1 MKKVILTCLTLSIV
15 MISMAQNLTK
25 VKDAMSA
32 KKYSEA
38 NTMLEE
44 FMKNP
49 KYQKNAELYYLKGK
63 IFSDIAADS
72 VLEKS
77 FPNSA
82 STSLNSFKKAA
93 EMDSSKFITYN
104 TLDGSSPLFSLY
116 AAPYNR
122 ALKLFDAKD
131 YEKALPTFEQAN
143 EAGKFIYDA
152 RLGLSELDT
161 NLTLYTGFSAL
172 LSDKED
178 IAAKYFTKIARYFE
192 NFIKLNQSGPS
203 GFDDVYKNLMN
214 YNFNK
219 NNIAE
224 FERVRTQGAKLY
236 PKEEYFT
243 YDEIIF
249 INDIKNE
256 DEKLKRIEAKVA
268 SDSNNMDAIQIYSEI
283 LFNKLLSA
291 DSLYPTEESY
301 ATAEAKLVKNYEKM
315 ASLTPEDGLI
325 PFNTGL
331 IYINRGFKMNSK
343 ISDVNDKIRKFNDA
357 QKPDKA
363 GKIPPPPKELTA
375 QREELRGKQIK
386 AFDQGL
392 PYLLKAQP
400 ILEKKV
406 GGGRMELQNYKKLI
420 DILIEVYSS
429 KRQTSKVAA
438 DKAKLEAEEAK
449 WNKEY
454 DRINSLK

>member
-122 ALKLFDAKD
+122 GLKLFDAKD

-172 LSDKED
+172 LSGKED
-178 IAAKYFTKIARYFE
+178 IAAKYFTILAK
-192 NFIKLNQSGPS
+192 NNVGST

-214 YNFNK
+214 YHFNK

-224 FERVRTQGAKLY
+224 FELVRAQGAKLY

-249 INDIKNE
+249 INDIKDE

-301 ATAEAKLVKNYEKM
+301 AAAEAKLVKNYEKM
-315 ASLTPEDGLI
+315 ASLAPEDGLI

>member
-1 MKKVILTCLTLSIV
+1 M
-15 MISMAQNLTK
+15 
-25 VKDAMSA
+25 
-32 KKYSEA
+32 
-38 NTMLEE
+38 
-44 FMKNP
+44 
-49 KYQKNAELYYLKGK
+49 
-63 IFSDIAADS
+63 
-72 VLEKS
+72 
-77 FPNSA
+77 
-82 STSLNSFKKAA
+82 
-93 EMDSSKFITYN
+93 
-104 TLDGSSPLFSLY
+104 DGSSPLFSLY

-172 LSDKED
+172 LSGKED
-178 IAAKYFTKIARYFE
+178 IAAKYFTILAK
-192 NFIKLNQSGPS
+192 NNVGST

-214 YNFNK
+214 YHFNK

-256 DEKLKRIEAKVA
+256 DEKLKRIEAKVNA
-268 SDSNNMDAIQIYSEI
+268 DPKNMDAISIYTEI
-283 LFNKLLSA
+283 LFGKLLYA
-291 DSLYPTEESY
+291 DSLYPTDAEY
-301 ATAEAKLVKNYEKM
+301 AAAEAKVVKLYEMM
-315 ASLTPEDGLI
+315 AALAPEDGLI

-331 IYINRGFKMNSK
+331 IFINRGFKINNK

-375 QREELRGKQIK
+375 QRDDLRAKQII

>member
-15 MISMAQNLTK
+15 MISLAQNLTK

-63 IFSDIAADS
+63 IFSEIAADS
-72 VLEKS
+72 VIEKS
-77 FPNSA
+77 FANAA

-104 TLDGSSPLFSLY
+104 TLDGSAPLFSLY
-116 AAPYNR
+116 ATPYNK
-122 ALKLFDAKD
+122 ALKLFDAKN

-192 NFIKLNQSGPS
+192 NFIKLNQLGPS

-224 FERVRTQGAKLY
+224 FERVRAEGAKLY

-256 DEKLKRIEAKVA
+256 DEKLKRIEAKVNA
-268 SDSNNMDAIQIYSEI
+268 DPKNMDAISIYTEI
-283 LFNKLLSA
+283 LFGKLLYA
-291 DSLYPTEESY
+291 DSLYPTDAEY
-301 ATAEAKLVKNYEKM
+301 AAAEAKVVKLYEMM
-315 ASLTPEDGLI
+315 ANLAPEDGLI

-331 IYINRGFKMNSK
+331 IFINRGFKMNSK

-363 GKIPPPPKELTA
+363 GKIPPPPKEFTA
-375 QREELRGKQIK
+375 QRDDLRAKQIT

-406 GGGRMELQNYKKLI
+406 GGGRVELQNYKKLI

>member
-44 FMKNP
+44 FLKNP

-172 LSDKED
+172 LSGKED
-178 IAAKYFTKIARYFE
+178 IAAKYFTLLAK
-192 NFIKLNQSGPS
+192 NNVGST

-214 YNFNK
+214 YHFNK

-224 FERVRTQGAKLY
+224 FERVRAQGAKLY

-256 DEKLKRIEAKVA
+256 DEKLKRIEAKVNA
-268 SDSNNMDAIQIYSEI
+268 DPKNMDAISIYTEI
-283 LFNKLLSA
+283 LFGKLLYA
-291 DSLYPTEESY
+291 DSLYPTDAEY
-301 ATAEAKLVKNYEKM
+301 AAAEAKVVKLYEMM
-315 ASLTPEDGLI
+315 AALAPEDGLI

-331 IYINRGFKMNSK
+331 IFINRGFKINNK

-375 QREELRGKQIK
+375 QRDDLRAKQII

>member
-93 EMDSSKFITYN
+93 EMDTAKFITYN

-172 LSDKED
+172 LSGKED
-178 IAAKYFTKIARYFE
+178 IAAKYFTILAK
-192 NFIKLNQSGPS
+192 NNVGST

-214 YNFNK
+214 YHFNK

-256 DEKLKRIEAKVA
+256 DEKLKRIEAKVNA
-268 SDSNNMDAIQIYSEI
+268 DPKNMDAISIYTEI
-283 LFNKLLSA
+283 LFGKLLYA
-291 DSLYPTEESY
+291 DSLYPTDAEY
-301 ATAEAKLVKNYEKM
+301 AAAEAKVVKLYEMM
-315 ASLTPEDGLI
+315 AALAPEDGLI

-331 IYINRGFKMNSK
+331 IFINRGFKINNK

-375 QREELRGKQIK
+375 QRDDLRAKQII

>member
-44 FMKNP
+44 FLKNP

-131 YEKALPTFEQAN
+131 YEKALPTFEQAS
-143 EAGKFIYDA
+143 EAGRFIYDA
-152 RLGLSELDT
+152 KLGLSELDT

-172 LSDKED
+172 LSGKED
-178 IAAKYFTKIARYFE
+178 IAAKYFTLLAK
-192 NFIKLNQSGPS
+192 NNVGSS

-214 YNFNK
+214 YHFNK

-224 FERVRTQGAKLY
+224 FERVRAQGAKLY

-249 INDIKNE
+249 INDIKDE
-256 DEKLKRIEAKVA
+256 DEKLKRIEAKVNA
-268 SDSNNMDAIQIYSEI
+268 DPKNMDAISIYTEI
-283 LFNKLLSA
+283 LFGKLLYA
-291 DSLYPTEESY
+291 DSLYPTDAEY
-301 ATAEAKLVKNYEKM
+301 AAAEAKVVKLYEMM
-315 ASLTPEDGLI
+315 AALAPEDGLI

-363 GKIPPPPKELTA
+363 GKIPPPPKELTG
-375 QREELRGKQIK
+375 QREELRGKQIA

-406 GGGRMELQNYKKLI
+406 GGGKMELQNYKKLL
-420 DILIEVYSS
+420 DIMIEVYSS

-438 DKAKLEAEEAK
+438 DKTKFEAEEAK

-454 DRINSLK
+454 DRINSSK

>member
-15 MISMAQNLTK
+15 MISLAQNLTK

-63 IFSDIAADS
+63 IFSEIAADS

-77 FPNSA
+77 FANAA

-93 EMDSSKFITYN
+93 EMDSTKFITYN
-104 TLDGSSPLFSLY
+104 TLDGSAQLFSLY

-131 YEKALPTFEQAN
+131 YEKALPTFEQAS

-172 LSDKED
+172 LSGKED
-178 IAAKYFTKIARYFE
+178 IAAKYFTTLSKNNVGSA
-192 NFIKLNQSGPS
+192 

-214 YNFNK
+214 YHFNK

-224 FERVRTQGAKLY
+224 FERVRAQGAKLY

-249 INDIKNE
+249 INDIKDEN
-256 DEKLKRIEAKVA
+256 EKLKRIEAKVNA
-268 SDSNNMDAIQIYSEI
+268 DPKNMDAISIYTEI
-283 LFNKLLSA
+283 LFGKLLYA
-291 DSLYPTEESY
+291 DSLYPTDAEY
-301 ATAEAKLVKNYEKM
+301 AAAEAKVVKLYEMM
-315 ASLTPEDGLI
+315 ANLAPEDGLI

-331 IYINRGFKMNSK
+331 IFINRGFKMNNK

-363 GKIPPPPKELTA
+363 GKIPPPPKEFTA
-375 QREELRGKQIK
+375 QRDDLRAKQII

>member
-44 FMKNP
+44 FLKNP

-172 LSDKED
+172 LSGKED
-178 IAAKYFTKIARYFE
+178 IAAKYFTILAK
-192 NFIKLNQSGPS
+192 NNVGST

-214 YNFNK
+214 YHFNK
-219 NNIAE
+219 NNITE
-224 FERVRTQGAKLY
+224 FERVRAQGAKLY

-249 INDIKNE
+249 INDIKDE
-256 DEKLKRIEAKVA
+256 DEKLKRIEAKVNA
-268 SDSNNMDAIQIYSEI
+268 DPKNMDAISIYTEI
-283 LFNKLLSA
+283 LFGKLLYA
-291 DSLYPTEESY
+291 DSLYPTDEKY
-301 ATAEAKLVKNYEKM
+301 AAAEAKVVKLYEMM
-315 ASLTPEDGLI
+315 AALAPEDGLI

-363 GKIPPPPKELTA
+363 GKIPPPPKELTG
-375 QREELRGKQIK
+375 QREELRGKQIA

-406 GGGRMELQNYKKLI
+406 GGGKMELQNYKKLL
-420 DILIEVYSS
+420 DIMIEVYSS

-438 DKAKLEAEEAK
+438 DKTKFEAEEAK

-454 DRINSLK
+454 DRINSSK

>member
-15 MISMAQNLTK
+15 TISLAQNLTK
-25 VKDAMSA
+25 VKDAMTA
-32 KKYSEA
+32 KKYNEA

-63 IFSDIAADS
+63 IFSEIAADS
-72 VLEKS
+72 VIEKS
-77 FPNSA
+77 FANAA
-82 STSLNSFKKAA
+82 STSLISFKKAA

-104 TLDGSSPLFSLY
+104 TLDGSAPLFSLY
-116 AAPYNR
+116 ATPYNK
-122 ALKLFDAKD
+122 ALKLFDAKN

-178 IAAKYFTKIARYFE
+178 IAAKYFTILAK
-192 NFIKLNQSGPS
+192 NNVGST

-214 YNFNK
+214 YHFNK

-224 FERVRTQGAKLY
+224 FERVRAQGAKLY

-256 DEKLKRIEAKVA
+256 
-268 SDSNNMDAIQIYSEI
+268 
-283 LFNKLLSA
+283 
-291 DSLYPTEESY
+291 
-301 ATAEAKLVKNYEKM
+301 
-315 ASLTPEDGLI
+315 
-325 PFNTGL
+325 
-331 IYINRGFKMNSK
+331 
-343 ISDVNDKIRKFNDA
+343 
-357 QKPDKA
+357 
-363 GKIPPPPKELTA
+363 
-375 QREELRGKQIK
+375 
-386 AFDQGL
+386 
-392 PYLLKAQP
+392 
-400 ILEKKV
+400 
-406 GGGRMELQNYKKLI
+406 
-420 DILIEVYSS
+420 
-429 KRQTSKVAA
+429 
-438 DKAKLEAEEAK
+438 
-449 WNKEY
+449 
-454 DRINSLK
+454 

>member
-1 MKKVILTCLTLSIV
+1 MKKVILTCLTLSIF
-15 MISMAQNLTK
+15 MISLAQNLSK
-25 VKDAMSA
+25 VKDAISA

-63 IFSDIAADS
+63 LFSDIAADS

-93 EMDSSKFITYN
+93 EMDSTKFLTYN
-104 TLDGSSPLFSLY
+104 TLDGSAQLFSLY
-116 AAPYNR
+116 VVPYNK
-122 ALKLFDAKD
+122 ALKMFDAKE
-131 YEKALPTFEQAN
+131 YEKALPTFEQAA

-152 RLGLSELDT
+152 KMGLSELDT

-172 LSDKED
+172 LSEKED

-192 NFIKLNQSGPS
+192 NFIQLNQPGPS

-224 FERVRTQGAKLY
+224 FERVRVQGAKLY

-243 YDEIIF
+243 YDELIF

-256 DEKLKRIEAKVA
+256 DEKLQRIEAKVN
-268 SDSNNMDAIQIYSEI
+268 SDPNNMDAISIYTEI
-283 LFNKLLSA
+283 LFGKLLYA
-291 DSLYPTEESY
+291 DSLYPNDEKY
-301 ATAEAKLVKNYEKM
+301 AEAEAKVVKLYERM
-315 ASLTPEDGLI
+315 ASLSPEDGLI

-343 ISDVNDKIRKFNDA
+343 ISDINDKIRKFNDA

-363 GKIPPPPKELTA
+363 GKIPPPPKEFTT
-375 QREELRGKQIK
+375 QREELRSKQIT

-400 ILEKKV
+400 ILEKKA
-406 GGGRMELQNYKKLI
+406 GGGKMELQNYKKLL
-420 DILIEVYSS
+420 DIMIEVYSS
-429 KRQTSKVAA
+429 KRQASKVAA
-438 DKAKLEAEEAK
+438 DKAKFEAEETK

-454 DRINSLK
+454 DRVNNSN

>member
-93 EMDSSKFITYN
+93 EMDTAKFITYN
-104 TLDGSSPLFSLY
+104 TLDGSAPLFSLY

-122 ALKLFDAKD
+122 GLKLFDAKD

-172 LSDKED
+172 LSGKED
-178 IAAKYFTKIARYFE
+178 IAAKYFTLLAK
-192 NFIKLNQSGPS
+192 NNVGSS

-214 YNFNK
+214 YHFNK

-224 FERVRTQGAKLY
+224 FELIRAQGAKLY

-256 DEKLKRIEAKVA
+256 DEKLKRIEAKVNA
-268 SDSNNMDAIQIYSEI
+268 DPKNMDAISIYTEI
-283 LFNKLLSA
+283 LFGKLLYA
-291 DSLYPTEESY
+291 DSLYPTDAEY
-301 ATAEAKLVKNYEKM
+301 AAAEAKVVKLYEMM
-315 ASLTPEDGLI
+315 AALAPEDGLI

-331 IYINRGFKMNSK
+331 IFINRGFKINNK

-375 QREELRGKQIK
+375 QRDDLRAKQII

>member
-15 MISMAQNLTK
+15 MISLAQNLTK

-63 IFSDIAADS
+63 IFSEIAADS

-77 FPNSA
+77 FANAA

-93 EMDSSKFITYN
+93 EMDSTKFITYN
-104 TLDGSSPLFSLY
+104 TLDGSAQLFSLY
-116 AAPYNR
+116 ATPYNR
-122 ALKLFDAKD
+122 ALKLFDAKN

-152 RLGLSELDT
+152 KLGLSELDT

-178 IAAKYFTKIARYFE
+178 LAAKYFTILSKNNVGSA
-192 NFIKLNQSGPS
+192 

-214 YNFNK
+214 YHFNK

-224 FERVRTQGAKLY
+224 FEKVRAQGAKLY

-243 YDEIIF
+243 YDELVF
-249 INDIKNE
+249 INDIKDE
-256 DEKLKRIEAKVA
+256 VEKLKRIEAKVA
-268 SDSNNMDAIQIYSEI
+268 SDSNNMEAIQIYSEI
-283 LFNKLLSA
+283 LFDKLLTA

-301 ATAEAKLVKNYEKM
+301 AAAEAKLVKNYVKM
-315 ASLTPEDGLI
+315 ASLAPEDGLI

-375 QREELRGKQIK
+375 QREDLRAKQIV
-386 AFDQGL
+386 AFDKGL
-392 PYLLKAQP
+392 PYLIKAQP

-406 GGGRMELQNYKKLI
+406 GGGRIELQNYKKLI

-429 KRQTSKVAA
+429 KRQSSKVAA
-438 DKAKLEAEEAK
+438 DKAKFEAEETK

-454 DRINSLK
+454 DRINSL

>member
-15 MISMAQNLTK
+15 MISLAQNLTK

-38 NTMLEE
+38 NAMIDA
-44 FMKNP
+44 FIANP
-49 KYQKNAELYYLKGK
+49 KYEKNVELYYLKAK
-63 IFSDIAADS
+63 LHSDIAADAE
-72 VLEKS
+72 LEKAT
-77 FPNSA
+77 PNA
-82 STSLNSFKKAA
+82 WAISLENFQKTAQ
-93 EMDSSKFITYN
+93 MDANKFLTYN
-104 TLDGSSPLFSLY
+104 TLEGSEKLFSLY
-116 AAPYNR
+116 VAPYNK
-122 ALKLFDAKD
+122 ALKFFDAKEYD
-131 YEKALPTFEQAN
+131 KALPVFEQAGK
-143 EAGKFIYDA
+143 AGQFIFETK
-152 RLGLSELDT
+152 LGLTELDT

-172 LSDKED
+172 LSGKED
-178 IAAKYFTKIARYFE
+178 LAATYFTKLAKSFE
-192 NFIKLNQSGPS
+192 NFIKKDTLGLV
-203 GFDDVYKNLMN
+203 GYDDVYKNLMN
-214 YNFNK
+214 YHFNK

-224 FERVRTQGAKLY
+224 FNKIREQGAKLY

-243 YDEIIF
+243 YDEVIF
-249 INDIKNE
+249 INDIKDE
-256 DEKLKRIEAKVA
+256 DQKLKRIEAKVNA
-268 SDSNNMDAIQIYSEI
+268 DPKNMDAISIYTEI
-283 LFNKLLSA
+283 LFGKLLYA
-291 DSLYPTEESY
+291 DSLYPTDAEY
-301 ATAEAKLVKNYEKM
+301 AAAEAKVVKLYEMM
-315 ASLTPEDGLI
+315 ANLAPEDGLI

-331 IYINRGFKMNSK
+331 IFINRGFKMNNK

-363 GKIPPPPKELTA
+363 GKIPPPPKEFTA
-375 QREELRGKQIK
+375 QRDDLRAKQII

>member
-172 LSDKED
+172 LSGKED
-178 IAAKYFTKIARYFE
+178 IAAKYFTILAK
-192 NFIKLNQSGPS
+192 NNVGST

-214 YNFNK
+214 YHFNK
-219 NNIAE
+219 NNITE
-224 FERVRTQGAKLY
+224 FERVRAQGAKLY

-249 INDIKNE
+249 INDIKDE
-256 DEKLKRIEAKVA
+256 DEKLKRIEAKVNA
-268 SDSNNMDAIQIYSEI
+268 DPKNMDAISIYTEI
-283 LFNKLLSA
+283 LFGKLLYA
-291 DSLYPTEESY
+291 DSLYPTDAEY
-301 ATAEAKLVKNYEKM
+301 AAAEAKVVKLYEMM
-315 ASLTPEDGLI
+315 AALAPEDGLI

-363 GKIPPPPKELTA
+363 GKIPPPPKELTG
-375 QREELRGKQIK
+375 QREELRGKQIA

-406 GGGRMELQNYKKLI
+406 GGGKMELQNYKKLL
-420 DILIEVYSS
+420 DIMIEVYSS

-438 DKAKLEAEEAK
+438 DKTKFEAEEAK

-454 DRINSLK
+454 DRINSSK

>member
-44 FMKNP
+44 FLKNP

-93 EMDSSKFITYN
+93 EMDSTKFITYN
-104 TLDGSSPLFSLY
+104 TLDGSAQLFSLY

-122 ALKLFDAKD
+122 GLKLFDAKD
-131 YEKALPTFEQAN
+131 YEKALPTFEQAS
-143 EAGKFIYDA
+143 EAGRFIYDA
-152 RLGLSELDT
+152 KLGLSELDT

-172 LSDKED
+172 LSGKED
-178 IAAKYFTKIARYFE
+178 IAAKYFTILAK
-192 NFIKLNQSGPS
+192 NNVGST

-214 YNFNK
+214 YHFNK

-224 FERVRTQGAKLY
+224 FERVRAQGAKLY

-249 INDIKNE
+249 INDIKDE
-256 DEKLKRIEAKVA
+256 DEKLKRIEAKVNA
-268 SDSNNMDAIQIYSEI
+268 DPKNMDAISIYTEI
-283 LFNKLLSA
+283 LFGKLLYA
-291 DSLYPTEESY
+291 DSLYPTDAEY
-301 ATAEAKLVKNYEKM
+301 AAAEAKVVKLYEMM
-315 ASLTPEDGLI
+315 AALAPEDGLI

-331 IYINRGFKMNSK
+331 IFINRGFKINNK

-375 QREELRGKQIK
+375 QRDDLRAKQII

>member
-172 LSDKED
+172 LSGKED
-178 IAAKYFTKIARYFE
+178 IAAKYFTILAK
-192 NFIKLNQSGPS
+192 NNVGST

-214 YNFNK
+214 YHFNK

-224 FERVRTQGAKLY
+224 FERVRAQGAKLY

-256 DEKLKRIEAKVA
+256 DEKLKRIEAKVNA
-268 SDSNNMDAIQIYSEI
+268 DPKNMDAISIYTEI
-283 LFNKLLSA
+283 LFGKLLYA
-291 DSLYPTEESY
+291 DSLYPTDAEY
-301 ATAEAKLVKNYEKM
+301 AAAEAKVVKLYEIM
-315 ASLTPEDGLI
+315 AALSPEDGLI

-331 IYINRGFKMNSK
+331 IFINRGFKINNK

-375 QREELRGKQIK
+375 QRDDLRAKQII

>member
-1 MKKVILTCLTLSIV
+1 
-15 MISMAQNLTK
+15 
-25 VKDAMSA
+25 
-32 KKYSEA
+32 
-38 NTMLEE
+38 
-44 FMKNP
+44 
-49 KYQKNAELYYLKGK
+49 
-63 IFSDIAADS
+63 
-72 VLEKS
+72 
-77 FPNSA
+77 
-82 STSLNSFKKAA
+82 
-93 EMDSSKFITYN
+93 MDSSKFITYN
-104 TLDGSSPLFSLY
+104 TLDGSAPLFSLY
-116 AAPYNR
+116 ATPYNK
-122 ALKLFDAKD
+122 ALKLFDAKN

-178 IAAKYFTKIARYFE
+178 IAAKYFTILSKKNVGSA
-192 NFIKLNQSGPS
+192 

-214 YNFNK
+214 YHFNK

-224 FERVRTQGAKLY
+224 FERVRAQGAKLY

-256 DEKLKRIEAKVA
+256 DEKLKRIEAKVNA
-268 SDSNNMDAIQIYSEI
+268 DPKNMDAISIYTEI
-283 LFNKLLSA
+283 LFGKLLYA
-291 DSLYPTEESY
+291 DSLYPTDAEY
-301 ATAEAKLVKNYEKM
+301 AAAEAKVVKLYEMM
-315 ASLTPEDGLI
+315 ANLAPEDGLI

-331 IYINRGFKMNSK
+331 IFINRGFKMNSK

-363 GKIPPPPKELTA
+363 GKIPPPPKEFTA
-375 QREELRGKQIK
+375 QRDDLRAKQII

-406 GGGRMELQNYKKLI
+406 GGGRVELQNYKKLI

>member
-1 MKKVILTCLTLSIV
+1 

-172 LSDKED
+172 LSGKED
-178 IAAKYFTKIARYFE
+178 IAAKYFTILAK
-192 NFIKLNQSGPS
+192 NNVGST

-214 YNFNK
+214 YHFNK
-219 NNIAE
+219 NNITE
-224 FERVRTQGAKLY
+224 FERVRAQGAKLY

-249 INDIKNE
+249 INDIKDE
-256 DEKLKRIEAKVA
+256 DEKLKRIEAKVNA
-268 SDSNNMDAIQIYSEI
+268 DPKNMDAISIYTEI
-283 LFNKLLSA
+283 LFGKLLYA
-291 DSLYPTEESY
+291 DSLYPTDEKY
-301 ATAEAKLVKNYEKM
+301 AAAEAKVVKLYEMM
-315 ASLTPEDGLI
+315 AALAPEDGLI

-363 GKIPPPPKELTA
+363 GKIPPPPKELTG
-375 QREELRGKQIK
+375 QREELRGKQIA

-406 GGGRMELQNYKKLI
+406 GGGKMELQNYKKLL
-420 DILIEVYSS
+420 DIMIEVYSS

-438 DKAKLEAEEAK
+438 DKTKFEAEEAK

-454 DRINSLK
+454 DRINSSK

>member
-1 MKKVILTCLTLSIV
+1 
-15 MISMAQNLTK
+15 
-25 VKDAMSA
+25 
-32 KKYSEA
+32 
-38 NTMLEE
+38 
-44 FMKNP
+44 
-49 KYQKNAELYYLKGK
+49 
-63 IFSDIAADS
+63 
-72 VLEKS
+72 
-77 FPNSA
+77 
-82 STSLNSFKKAA
+82 
-93 EMDSSKFITYN
+93 
-104 TLDGSSPLFSLY
+104 
-116 AAPYNR
+116 
-122 ALKLFDAKD
+122 
-131 YEKALPTFEQAN
+131 
-143 EAGKFIYDA
+143 
-152 RLGLSELDT
+152 LDT

-224 FERVRTQGAKLY
+224 FERVRAQGSKLY

-256 DEKLKRIEAKVA
+256 DEKLKRIEAKVNA
-268 SDSNNMDAIQIYSEI
+268 DPKNMDAISIYTEI
-283 LFNKLLSA
+283 LFGKLLYA
-291 DSLYPTEESY
+291 DSLYPTDAEY
-301 ATAEAKLVKNYEKM
+301 AAAEAKVVKLYEMM
-315 ASLTPEDGLI
+315 AALAPEDGLI

-357 QKPDKA
+357 QKPDKT
-363 GKIPPPPKELTA
+363 GKIPPPPKEFTA
-375 QREELRGKQIK
+375 QRDDLRAKQII